1 MLPRGSLRTHNGTV
15 KKNIVSVDVR
25 WVRALI
31 IFQNP
36 VKYYKCREAPLK
48 KRHDEAVFQ
57 QAETLA
63 GRTIFCSPCSARE
76 KSKTSFTG
84 QGKIPITRKLS
95 PRASKKSVQEGQT
108 DMARGWLQ
116 QRVRAMD
123 HIHKIDQQLN
133 SVNQQIQS
141 IELNA
146 MTTVNT
152 VQGLQTTRETLAA
165 VQISAGPDRISNL
178 ADAAA
183 ELMEETEECAD
194 AVGLSSISHSS
205 ALQEESIDEQLKS
218 LMLGSIDLPTVT
230 APEPAPV
237 PAPAPILSHV
247 PSMAEPQKPEKRI
260 EDELLQWAN
269 S

>member
-1 MLPRGSLRTHNGTV
+1 MKRFFSKPKPSREERFSA
-15 KKNIVSVDVR
+15 
-25 WVRALI
+25 AL
-31 IFQNP
+31 
-36 VKYYKCREAPLK
+36 
-48 KRHDEAVFQ
+48 AVLERNRKLLLQ
-57 QAETLA
+57 
-63 GRTIFCSPCSARE
+63 GRE
-76 KSKTSFTG
+76 KYQS
-84 QGKIPITRKLS
+84 
-95 PRASKKSVQEGQT
+95 RANSHLARAKKSVQEGQT

-146 MTTVNT
+146 MTVNT

-218 LMLGSIDLPTVT
+218 LMLGSIDLPTEQPRNRLQSRLLPQSLVT
-230 APEPAPV
+230 CHRW
-237 PAPAPILSHV
+237 LS
-247 PSMAEPQKPEKRI
+247 PKSQKKESKTNCFSGRI
-260 EDELLQWAN
+260 HDELLFN
-269 S
+269 LLLV